1 MALRPPFLME
11 LEFKNVTFYEK
22 GKSEYP
28 TKNLS
33 KRENQQQTQTTYGID
48 AGTQTWATSVGGECP
63 HNCATLPVV
72 TWYFQLKLFKVSI
85 QRLDSASSS
94 ASVVKSCNRT
104 GDHPVTFTLQF

>member
-1 MALRPPFLME
+1 ME
-11 LEFKNVTFYEK
+11 LELENVSFCER

-28 TKNLS
+28 AKNLS
-33 KRENQQQTQTTYGID
+33 KRENQQQTQTTYGTD
-48 AGTQTWATSVGGECP
+48 AGTHTWATSVGGECP

-85 QRLDSASSS
+85 QRLDSLSSS

-104 GDHPVTFTLQF
+104 GDQSVMFTLQF